1 MAGIG
6 LKDLFARRREG
17 GDESNSTSISQSP
30 QLGASVLVVD
40 DSRTMVHAMRSFL
53 ERYGYRTMGAFDG
66 VQAVAAARA
75 HTPDLILMDIV
86 MPNMNGFEATRTLRK
101 DPATRDI
108 PVIIVSASEKPTDR
122 VWGTRLGAKGYLAK
136 PIHKTALLKTV
147 ESVLMEVRYDTS
159 RHETSQQAYTAAPA
173 ERPRRVLAVAAS

>member
-6 LKDLFARRREG
+6 LKELFARRRSG
-17 GDESNSTSISQSP
+17 GEESNSVSGVP
-30 QLGASVLVVD
+30 HNGATVLVVD
-40 DSRTMVHAMRSFL
+40 DSRTMVHAMASFL
-53 ERYGYRTMGAFDG
+53 ERYGYRTLSAFDG

-75 HTPDLILMDIV
+75 HAPDLILMDIV

-147 ESVLMEVRYDTS
+147 ESVLMEVRYDTR
-159 RHETSQQAYTAAPA
+159 RHEAARQTYAATPI

>member
-6 LKDLFARRREG
+6 LKELFARRREG
-17 GDESNSTSISQSP
+17 SDESNSVSEAPHS
-30 QLGASVLVVD
+30 GATVLVVD
-40 DSRTMVHAMRSFL
+40 DSRTMVHAMASFL
-53 ERYGYRTMGAFDG
+53 ERYGYRTVSAFDG

-75 HTPDLILMDIV
+75 HAPDLILMDIV
-86 MPNMNGFEATRTLRK
+86 MPNMNGFEATRSLRK

-136 PIHKTALLKTV
+136 PIHKTSLLRTV
-147 ESVLMEVRYDTS
+147 ESVLMEARYDAK
-159 RHETSQQAYTAAPA
+159 RHEAAQAGYAAA
-173 ERPRRVLAVAAS
+173 AAARPRRVLAVAAS

>member
-6 LKDLFARRREG
+6 LKELFARRRESG
-17 GDESNSTSISQSP
+17 EESSGTSITEAP
-30 QLGASVLVVD
+30 HHGATVLVVD
-40 DSRTMVHAMRSFL
+40 DSRTMVHAMSSFL
-53 ERYGYRTMGAFDG
+53 ERYGYRTLSAYDG

-75 HTPDLILMDIV
+75 HAPDLILMDIV
-86 MPNMNGFEATRTLRK
+86 MPNMNGFEATRMLRK
-101 DPATRDI
+101 DPATRGI

-147 ESVLMEVRYDTS
+147 ESVLMEARYDAG
-159 RHETSQQAYTAAPA
+159 RRAAGQASFTAAVA